1 MHQISKQP
9 GNGTM
14 NPISFPTSRFLPFTL
29 ALMIAPLG
37 YSEPIQAT
45 DTKELTPIEM
55 VTLMESHYN
64 AAILS
69 HDALIRGNL
78 KMLRNQLAK
87 IETQVLPDA
96 APQSWKPHHTRLR
109 EAASS
114 AASVSTLSSAAP
126 VMSAVA
132 EACGAC
138 HAAVGAGKIYFWPAP
153 PDKDDK
159 LKTAMR
165 THQWATERLWE
176 GVTGPFGEAWNRGA
190 TALAEARVFEEKKN
204 KIKSSLLE
212 REAALREA
220 GQTAKDTTGLHERA
234 IIYGQLLTTCAEC
247 HQEAGVSI
255 KPTKSIP
262 PWRK

>member
-1 MHQISKQP
+1 MHQISKYS
-9 GNGTM
+9 GNWAI
-14 NPISFPTSRFLPFTL
+14 NSVSFPAGKRLSLTL

-37 YSEPIQAT
+37 FSGLTQAAN
-45 DTKELTPIEM
+45 TKELTPIEM

-78 KMLRNQLAK
+78 TTLRNQLAK

-96 APQSWKPHHTRLR
+96 APQSWGPHHTRLR
-109 EAASS
+109 EAARR
-114 AASVSTLSSAAP
+114 AASVSSLDTAAP
-126 VMSAVA
+126 VMGAIA
-132 EACGAC
+132 EACGTC
-138 HAAVGAGKIYFWPAP
+138 HATVGVGKIYFWPAP
-153 PDKDDK
+153 PDKDGK
-159 LKTAMR
+159 LKTTMR

-190 TALAEARVFEEKKN
+190 VALAKAQVFKEGDT
-204 KIKSSLLE
+204 IKSSLLA
-212 REAALREA
+212 REAALRDI
-220 GQTAKDTTGLHERA
+220 GQAATQTTGLHEQA
-234 IIYGQLLTTCAEC
+234 IIYGRLLTTCAEC

-255 KPTKSIP
+255 KDTKSIP